1 MRSDMI
7 KRDSSETNSAIITT
21 LDRSEKSSMAQSA
34 SYLSTHKRN
43 RMHSDE
49 NDKPRTDDWSPV
61 LKVIARDRDRQ
72 AFARLFD
79 HFCTQNQ
86 ILRHDAQVSAYFGPD
101 GRRVGARTS

>member
-7 KRDSSETNSAIITT
+7 KRDSSEINSAIITT
-21 LDRSEKSSMAQSA
+21 LDRSEKSTMAQSA
-34 SYLSTHKRN
+34 SYLSTHKRT

-79 HFCTQNQ
+79 HFAPKIKSYGMMSLNTTVR
-86 ILRHDAQVSAYFGPD
+86 LS
-101 GRRVGARTS
+101 RTV